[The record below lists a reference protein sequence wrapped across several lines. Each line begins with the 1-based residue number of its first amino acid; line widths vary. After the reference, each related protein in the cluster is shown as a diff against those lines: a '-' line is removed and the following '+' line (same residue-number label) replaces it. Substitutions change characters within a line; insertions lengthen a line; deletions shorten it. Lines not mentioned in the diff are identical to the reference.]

1 MRVLLL
7 SKACV
12 VGIYQRKLEE
22 MAALDKGLQL
32 TLAVPPYWK
41 EKGGVLAL
49 EKVHTQG
56 YTIKILP
63 MAFNGRFHLHFYP
76 HLAHLINE
84 VQPHIVHIDEE
95 PYNVATI
102 HANILA
108 HRVHAKTLWFSW
120 QNLDRHYPPPFSW
133 IEKFNLKNIDY
144 AIVGSQTSSQIW
156 LSKGYQGP
164 IAVIPQ
170 FGVDPVIFSPPEEPR
185 ATEAVQ
191 ILYAGRLVPE
201 KGVDLLVHA
210 LSKLNNSWHATFLG
224 NGPEEKKLRDL
235 VQTYRLTDK
244 VTFRAHIASTEMPN
258 LYRKM
263 DILVLPSRTLPNWTE
278 QFGRVLVEAMA
289 CGVCVV
295 GSDTGEIPHVIGDA
309 GLIYPEDNVDR
320 LRTHLQD
327 LVDSAER
334 RRALGENGR
343 QRVMERYTQSHI
355 AQATLKVYRELVP

>member
-32 TLAVPPYWK
+32 TLAVPPFWK
-41 EKGGVLAL
+41 DRGGVLTL

-56 YTIKILP
+56 YTIKVLP

-76 HLAHLINE
+76 QLSRLIRE
-84 VQPHIVHIDEE
+84 IQPHIVHIDEE
-95 PYNVATI
+95 PYNVATL

-108 HRVHAKTLWFSW
+108 RRVHAKALWFSW

-133 IEKFNLKNIDY
+133 IERFNLRNTDY

-156 LSKGYQGP
+156 RSKGYSGP
-164 IAVIPQ
+164 LAVIPQ
-170 FGVDPVIFSPPEEPR
+170 FGVDPVIFSPPEKSHP
-185 ATEAVQ
+185 AKTIH
-191 ILYAGRLVPE
+191 ILFAGRLVSE

-210 LSKLNNSWHATFLG
+210 LSKLNKSWHATFLG
-224 NGPEEKKLRDL
+224 NGPEEKKLKEL
-235 VQTYRLTDK
+235 VHAHGLTDK
-244 VTFRAHIASTEMPN
+244 VTFRAHIASIDMPN

-295 GSDTGEIPHVIGDA
+295 GSDAGEIPHVVGDA
-309 GLIYPEDNVDR
+309 GLIFPEGNVDQ
-320 LRTHLQD
+320 LRSHLQD
-327 LVDSAER
+327 LVDNVNLRQILSQK
-334 RRALGENGR
+334 GR
-343 QRVMERYTQSHI
+343 QRVMNQYTQNQI
-355 AQATLKVYRELVP
+355 AQATLVVYQELMS